1 MLLSNVTTQFVSIL
15 LSKPYN
21 NNYYGRYQKMTDS
34 AIYRPER
41 LEFVVK
47 TFPKVCDNVVTTAVL
62 PWGGGKVRDD
72 LGLEAI

>member
-1 MLLSNVTTQFVSIL
+1 MLVSNVTTQFVSIL
-15 LSKPYN
+15 WSKPF

-47 TFPKVCDNVVTTAVL
+47 TFPNVCDNVATAAVL
-62 PWGGGKVRDD
+62 PWGGGTVRDD

>member
-1 MLLSNVTTQFVSIL
+1 MLRLSLCPFCDQNPSTIIIMVDI
-15 LSKPYN
+15 K
-21 NNYYGRYQKMTDS
+21 KMTDS

-47 TFPKVCDNVVTTAVL
+47 TIPNVCDNVATAAVL
-62 PWGGGKVRDD
+62 PWGSGTVRDD